1 MNKLN
6 YFLIFISI
14 FDFFLLY
21 LFINKKMSIIY
32 LLCVILI
39 GLWLWSLI
47 RSFNHNKF
55 FHFILQLLLGVFVL
69 IPILTF
75 IMRRSN
81 RMRVGSQRGY
91 IPVAST
97 RSKGAADIYRQAQ
110 GDRRGF
116 ITEPPF

>member
-1 MNKLN
+1 
-6 YFLIFISI
+6 
-14 FDFFLLY
+14 
-21 LFINKKMSIIY
+21 MSIIY
-32 LLCVILI
+32 LLCAILI

-47 RSFNHNKF
+47 RSLYHHES
-55 FHFILQLLLGVFVL
+55 FHFIVQLLLGVFIL

-81 RMRVGSQRGY
+81 RMRVGRQRGY

-97 RSKGAADIYRQAQ
+97 RSKGSADIYRQAQ

-116 ITEPPF
+116 ITEPNATA

>member
-1 MNKLN
+1 
-6 YFLIFISI
+6 
-14 FDFFLLY
+14 
-21 LFINKKMSIIY
+21 MSIIY

-47 RSFNHNKF
+47 RNFNHHKY
-55 FHFILQLLLGVFVL
+55 FHFILQLLLGVFVV

-81 RMRVGSQRGY
+81 RMRVGIQQRGY

-116 ITEPPF
+116 YH